1 MNIEKELARHSPCPP
16 TLLTIGVFDGVHLGH
31 LHLLGHLA
39 ARAREQGCTA
49 GVVTFKSHPEK
60 VLGRRDTLPWIC
72 TLQERVRLLKAAGMG
87 VVAPV
92 TFTRGVAGLTARDF
106 VLLLKK
112 NLNMRGLVL
121 GPDFALGRG
130 RQGSPEYL
138 QQLGGELGFRV
149 EVVKPARLSGEIISS
164 SAIRQLLA
172 EGRISEVNAMLGR
185 YFSLEGR
192 IMQGDQRG
200 RTLGFPTANLKV
212 QPEQAMPRDGVY
224 ATLAHI
230 CKRTLP
236 SVTNIGVRPTFDGL
250 KHLIE
255 TFIFDFN
262 EDIYRRKLTIE
273 LAARLRDE
281 LKFTSA
287 AELKDQMA
295 LDVEKARDILNN
307 GTSRGA

>member
-1 MNIEKELARHSPCPP
+1 MMNIEKELAGQTPARP
-16 TLLTIGVFDGVHLGH
+16 TLLTIGVFDGVHRGH
-31 LHLLGHLA
+31 LHLLDHLA
-39 ARAREQGCTA
+39 ARAREKGCLA
-49 GVVTFKSHPEK
+49 GVVTFKTHPEK

-72 TLQERVRLLKAAGMG
+72 TLQERVRLLKAAGMS

-112 NLNMRGLVL
+112 NLNMCGLVL

-138 QQLGGELGFRV
+138 QQLGDELGFRV
-149 EVVKPARLSGEIISS
+149 EVVKPARLDGEVISS

-172 EGRISEVNAMLGR
+172 EGHIYKVNGMLGR

-192 IMQGDQRG
+192 VVPGDRRG
-200 RTLGFPTANLKV
+200 RTLGFPTTNLRV
-212 QPEQAMPRDGVY
+212 QPEQAMPKDGIY

-230 CKRTLP
+230 GKRTLP

-250 KHLIE
+250 KRLIE
-255 TFIFDFN
+255 TFIFDFS
-262 EDIYRRKLTIE
+262 EDVYRRKLTIE

-281 LKFTSA
+281 MKFNSA
-287 AELKDQMA
+287 GELKEQMA
-295 LDVEKARDILNN
+295 RDVGKAGDILN
-307 GTSRGA
+307 SLSSPD